1 MNIQKY
7 MNNLDLPATA
17 QVSSLDSLRIVSDS
31 QRHRILTLL
40 IREPLTASEIA
51 KRLKIA
57 RTRVYYHLDLLQEHG
72 FIRVVHERPVAAMIE
87 RTYRACAQRFKVDR
101 GVLAAASSESAVNDA
116 QAALLE
122 RTADDLR
129 AHHDASDGEGTS
141 ADVLVSRAFLR
152 LSPQR
157 AAELRAALVDLV
169 DSYTGIAETDGASYE
184 FAIAFFTNEEE
195 RS

>member
-1 MNIQKY
+1 MNT
-7 MNNLDLPATA
+7 LDLPATA
-17 QVSSLDSLRIVSDS
+17 LVSSLEALRIVSDS
-31 QRHRILTLL
+31 QRHGILTLL

-57 RTRVYYHLDLLQEHG
+57 RTRIYYHLDLLLEHG
-72 FIRVVHERPVAAMIE
+72 FIRVVQERPVAAMIE
-87 RTYRACAQRFKVDR
+87 RTYRARAQRFKVDR

-116 QAALLE
+116 QAGLLE

-129 AHHDASDGEGTS
+129 AHHDVSNGKPTS

-152 LSPQR
+152 LSAQR
-157 AAELRAALVDLV
+157 AAELRAALLDLV
-169 DSYTGIAETDGASYE
+169 DSYGEIADADGTSYE
-184 FAIAFFTNEEE
+184 LAIAFFATEEE